1 MAFKCIAILKSQAV
15 LLVVQKFLSVFY
27 ISFSIQV
34 MGKKEVSGGLVA
46 VELVLIIQRGL
57 AGNVETDG
65 AMAVAK
71 Q

>member
-1 MAFKCIAILKSQAV
+1 
-15 LLVVQKFLSVFY
+15 
-27 ISFSIQV
+27 

-46 VELVLIIQRGL
+46 LELVLIIQRGL